1 MDVLVCRCVQE
12 PSGLKP
18 YSRDCHSRLSY
29 RTDST
34 HLLIRNRHLA
44 SDPPQLPKD
53 ATKWS
58 ITQCYETQPLLIRLL
73 NLDLRTSHPAMLHA
87 QLQYSLH
94 FLHTV
99 CSTKP
104 VVNTIGTVFMVD
116 TSAERRELPVT
127 VAALV
132 KQITWKPLQPETKQK
147 PYRVPFAL
155 ALFSLGKFVKLMSK
169 LPYSTISL
177 PSIGIYS
184 AMSLG
189 FRLAIDVLRIKALR
203 AAPPFRV
210 HQLCVDTR

>member
-1 MDVLVCRCVQE
+1 MDVLVCRCTCARAPRPQTLLARL
-12 PSGLKP
+12 P
-18 YSRDCHSRLSY
+18 SRLSY

-44 SDPPQLPKD
+44 SDPPQLPKE

-87 QLQYSLH
+87 QLKYSLH

-99 CSTKP
+99 CSKP

-169 LPYSTISL
+169 LPSSTVSL

-184 AMSLG
+184 AMSHALG
-189 FRLAIDVLRIKALR
+189 FRLALTCCGSKRFQQRRHSKYISGV
-203 AAPPFRV
+203 
-210 HQLCVDTR
+210 